1 MSVAQTREYY
11 ENVVMTGKGVEKKK
25 KYLVE
30 VYAYFSKGS
39 SAISPVTKTYLLP
52 GE

>member
-25 KYLVE
+25 KYLVHGGICIL
-30 VYAYFSKGS
+30 FKR
-39 SAISPVTKTYLLP
+39 
-52 GE
+52 